1 MKQKSLLVSRNENSK
16 ENWQKYRLCR
26 DQLAQVVKDKQ
37 EKHSHLCVF
46 FSQHNPAKNEIY
58 QIRGSGSINS
68 RITALRSSFNE
79 MITQDFKITK
89 YFNAVFK
96 IYGNVVALLSLG
108 YLIQEFLNYQSVI
121 FSTTLKQCYDILRE
135 QNT

>member
-1 MKQKSLLVSRNENSK
+1 MR
-16 ENWQKYRLCR
+16 
-26 DQLAQVVKDKQ
+26 
-37 EKHSHLCVF
+37 F

-96 IYGNVVALLSLG
+96 IYGNVVALLSLLFNPG
-108 YLIQEFLNYQSVI
+108 ISELPICNFQHNIEAML
-121 FSTTLKQCYDILRE
+121 
-135 QNT
+135 